1 MWMFIRYHSNRKHRN
16 RASLCGIIRKFKYAL
31 TEATQSFFFL
41 LSNTLP
47 VLFYFVYDVSSRTQT
62 NVFQKSWSQRT
73 RQKAKG
79 SVECLTGGS
88 YSPTFNLTTHT
99 EKGTLSTELAR
110 NAAQRVEIFD
120 SQEVPPPC
128 RDILPRWLKR
138 EDQQSYW
145 SHSGSSVW
153 SAEDNE
159 ELKIKKNRK
168 WRKMWKRSRNVWAQT
183 CSSRSLFGNKA
194 NHSSRKW
201 TRPDWVSFKVNHC
214 TDIHRY
220 AVKKKPDI
228 FFDYCV
234 CGGIF
239 LLTSSTTM
247 DFFTMPK
254 SSLAL
259 GKGGGKQC

>member
-31 TEATQSFFFL
+31 TEATQRGFFSSLKYFA
-41 LSNTLP
+41 SA
-47 VLFYFVYDVSSRTQT
+47 VLFCVRRQQQNSHRCVSKVMESED
-62 NVFQKSWSQRT
+62 
-73 RQKAKG
+73 KAKG

-138 EDQQSYW
+138 ADQQSYW

-159 ELKIKKNRK
+159 ELKIQQKQKVEKNVGEK
-168 WRKMWKRSRNVWAQT
+168 QECLSSDLLQSITVWQQGQPLQSEMNPSRLSVLQGEP
-183 CSSRSLFGNKA
+183 L
-194 NHSSRKW
+194 
-201 TRPDWVSFKVNHC
+201 
-214 TDIHRY
+214 HRY
-220 AVKKKPDI
+220 SQ
-228 FFDYCV
+228 V
-234 CGGIF
+234 C
-239 LLTSSTTM
+239 S
-247 DFFTMPK
+247 
-254 SSLAL
+254 
-259 GKGGGKQC
+259 